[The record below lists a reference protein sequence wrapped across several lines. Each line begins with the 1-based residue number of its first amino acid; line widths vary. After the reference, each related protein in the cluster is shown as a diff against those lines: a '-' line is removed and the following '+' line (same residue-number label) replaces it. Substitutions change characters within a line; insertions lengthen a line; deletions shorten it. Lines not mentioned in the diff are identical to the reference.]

1 MRVKFSIEFHYEIL
15 MTFSLYL
22 EDILFPISTLTTF
35 LNKQG
40 PKSLGDTH
48 AIWSKNVLPGSL
60 GSYVQQMQAF

>member
-1 MRVKFSIEFHYEIL
+1 